1 MSNFS
6 FTAYCAAYSL
16 GGRVNN
22 SVLICKV
29 MLSSS
34 DSSMTLSTSDS
45 MLCVHTVCA
54 GLINKVCCMWG
65 DAQTSHTHANQNKV
79 SIFGSDCGPAINLE
93 FPSVPH
99 RSVLELMS
107 LLIQW
112 ANMAWHTLIPEEQR
126 EREKKGRQNDLSN
139 QEHANQW
146 LSQTRHNVPTCS
158 PDGCSY
164 CIYWLSYGRFRNMH
178 SSEAGEASLN
188 LSILKS
194 PLILFNS
201 IKNWTTTG

>member
-1 MSNFS
+1 
-6 FTAYCAAYSL
+6 
-16 GGRVNN
+16 
-22 SVLICKV
+22 

-34 DSSMTLSTSDS
+34 DSSMTLSSLDS

-65 DAQTSHTHANQNKV
+65 DAQTSHTHTNQNKV
-79 SIFGSDCGPAINLE
+79 STFGSDCGPAINLE

-126 EREKKGRQNDLSN
+126 EKNKEDKM
-139 QEHANQW
+139 
-146 LSQTRHNVPTCS
+146 
-158 PDGCSY
+158 
-164 CIYWLSYGRFRNMH
+164 IYLTRNMQTNGFH
-178 SSEAGEASLN
+178 RLDTMCLLAVLMAAAIAFTDFHMGDLEICIAVRMQKPA
-188 LSILKS
+188 
-194 PLILFNS
+194 
-201 IKNWTTTG
+201 WTWAY